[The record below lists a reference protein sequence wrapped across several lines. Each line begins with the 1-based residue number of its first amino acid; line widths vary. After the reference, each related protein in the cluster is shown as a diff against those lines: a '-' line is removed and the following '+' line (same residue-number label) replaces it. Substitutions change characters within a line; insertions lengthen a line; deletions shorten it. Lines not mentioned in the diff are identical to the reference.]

1 MITQCFEVFLKEKGF
16 IENLENSLYIHLYV
30 HCSHM
35 VYTTTA
41 NVYMYEVIFLF
52 ETAIIYLLHSM
63 YIYFEFCKKKI
74 TLNFNIYQ
82 VH

>member
-1 MITQCFEVFLKEKGF
+1 
-16 IENLENSLYIHLYV
+16 
-30 HCSHM
+30 M

-63 YIYFEFCKKKI
+63 YIFIAFYVYVLQKKNYREF
-74 TLNFNIYQ
+74 
-82 VH
+82 

>member
-1 MITQCFEVFLKEKGF
+1 
-16 IENLENSLYIHLYV
+16 
-30 HCSHM
+30 M

-52 ETAIIYLLHSM
+52 ETAIIYLMHSM
-63 YIYFEFCKKKI
+63 YMYFEFCKKKI

-82 VH
+82 VHWL